1 MSWKQYLEL
10 TELARNKGINF
21 LVHAEK
27 ACENGLISHK
37 TPQTITE
44 KEYNLLKKGFYK
56 MFEVNVM
63 EKYRQS
69 N

>member
-21 LVHAEK
+21 LVYIEK

-37 TPQTITE
+37 TPKKITE
-44 KEYNLLKKGFYK
+44 KEYNLLKKGLL
-56 MFEVNVM
+56 
-63 EKYRQS
+63 
-69 N
+69 

>member
-21 LVHAEK
+21 LVYAEK

-44 KEYNLLKKGFYK
+44 KEYNLLKKGFC
-56 MFEVNVM
+56 EV
-63 EKYRQS
+63 
-69 N
+69 